1 MDISTLVGNHQLEI
15 TFFQSPFAI
24 ITYEGK
30 IIGIQIEGN
39 GLGLTWLK
47 LYLVEGTEATTIRH
61 YTGDEIAA
69 EQEDTLLACHL
80 ARILHIHAYLDDVA
94 VAEIRLRNLQVAIF
108 VRGITQT
115 ISEDYP
121 AVGLRIWFELYLLQI

>member
-47 LYLVEGTEATTIRH
+47 LYLVEGTEATTIRY

-69 EQEDTLLACHL
+69 EQEDTCLLYTSPSP
-80 ARILHIHAYLDDVA
+80 RD
-94 VAEIRLRNLQVAIF
+94 
-108 VRGITQT
+108 
-115 ISEDYP
+115 
-121 AVGLRIWFELYLLQI
+121 